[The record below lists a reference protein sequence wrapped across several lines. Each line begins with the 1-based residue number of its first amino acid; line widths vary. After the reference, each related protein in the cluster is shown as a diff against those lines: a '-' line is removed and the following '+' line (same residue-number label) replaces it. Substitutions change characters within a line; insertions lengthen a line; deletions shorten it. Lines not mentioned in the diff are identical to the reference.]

1 MLHATK
7 GIVLRTV
14 KYGDTSIITTVYTE
28 LFGIQ
33 SYLVKG
39 VRQTTKTSAGKA
51 AYFQPSALLDMEVYH
66 NELKQLQFVKEYRW
80 SYLYESVLS
89 DVVKNTVAMY
99 MIEMLQHSLKQP
111 EANPELFYLIE
122 DSLKQLDRGTETL
135 TANLPLYF
143 ILHLATE
150 LGFKPQGTY
159 STATPY
165 FDLQEGQFVADM
177 PAHPY
182 FQETLQA
189 SVTSQLMELQFY
201 NDLENLK
208 LNRATRRNLL
218 ESYQTFMA
226 LHIADFGELKT
237 LPILQEILS

>member
-1 MLHATK
+1 
-7 GIVLRTV
+7 
-14 KYGDTSIITTVYTE
+14 
-28 LFGIQ
+28 
-33 SYLVKG
+33 
-39 VRQTTKTSAGKA
+39 
-51 AYFQPSALLDMEVYH
+51 
-66 NELKQLQFVKEYRW
+66 
-80 SYLYESVLS
+80 
-89 DVVKNTVAMY
+89 
-99 MIEMLQHSLKQP
+99 
-111 EANPELFYLIE
+111 
-122 DSLKQLDRGTETL
+122 
-135 TANLPLYF
+135 
-143 ILHLATE
+143 
-150 LGFKPQGTY
+150 
-159 STATPY
+159 
-165 FDLQEGQFVADM
+165 M